1 MKYIKTYENYKINE
15 EVPFNYDANF
25 NNIIDDAGE
34 EWTEKEK
41 ETLEKLGAD
50 EISKSTAVFLE
61 TSYKNEIQTIDL
73 YKKGKSSYKIETDFI
88 LTYKGKEYKDIYN
101 FTDFTDMIQ
110 FLIEFFKDYKAYN
123 DILKVPEKQSPEK
136 KSQPKYHIGNNP
148 VRNEYVKDLWALAG
162 VNANG
167 DELRIPFDYE
177 IPWNK
182 RREFEKIKKEWDS
195 DSRQEQWW

>member
-41 ETLEKLGAD
+41 EALEKLGAD

-73 YKKGKSSYKIETDFI
+73 YKKGKSSYKIKTDFI
-88 LTYKGKEYKDIYN
+88 ITYKGKEYKDIYN

-110 FLIEFFKDYKAYN
+110 FLIEFFKDYKACN

-148 VRNEYVKDLWALAG
+148 VRNKYVRDLWALAG
-162 VNANG
+162 VNAIG
-167 DELRIPFDYE
+167 DETRTPFDYE
-177 IPWNK
+177 IPRNK
-182 RREFEKIKKEWDS
+182 RREFERIKKEWDES
-195 DSRQEQWW
+195 GEKQWW